1 MLLGI
6 HHIGIAVKDL
16 DEATRR
22 YVNAFGIRAG
32 DIHHVPERGIRAIL
46 LDVGNCKLELVE
58 RKRIEGTPAPFTE
71 SQGERI
77 THICFEVDDINK
89 ELESLSAKGIP
100 LKDKMAR
107 QGITGIIAYLH
118 PDAMNGVA
126 IEFVDK
132 ASTI

>member
-6 HHIGIAVKDL
+6 HHIGIAVKNL
-16 DEATRR
+16 DEATKR
-22 YVNAFGIRAG
+22 YVSAFGVQAS
-32 DIHHVPERGIRAIL
+32 DIHYVPERGIRAIL
-46 LDVGNCKLELVE
+46 LDVGNSKLELVE
-58 RKRIEGTPAPFTE
+58 HKSIEGAPE

-89 ELESLSAKGIP
+89 TLESLSAKGIP
-100 LKDKMAR
+100 LKDKVAR

-118 PDAMNGVA
+118 PEAMNGVA

-132 ASTI
+132 ASAI

>member
-22 YVNAFGIRAG
+22 YVNAFGIQAS

-46 LDVGNCKLELVE
+46 LDVGNSKLELVE
-58 RKRIEGTPAPFTE
+58 HKSIERSPAQSTE

-100 LKDKMAR
+100 LKDKVAR
-107 QGITGIIAYLH
+107 QGITGIVAFLH
-118 PDAMNGVA
+118 PEAMNGVA

-132 ASTI
+132 ASAI

>member
-22 YVNAFGIRAG
+22 YVSAFGIQAS
-32 DIHHVPERGIRAIL
+32 DVYHVPERGMKAIL
-46 LDVGNCKLELVE
+46 LDVGNSKLELVE
-58 RKRIEGTPAPFTE
+58 HINTEGVSAQSPE
-71 SQGERI
+71 SHGERI

-100 LKDKMAR
+100 LRDKVAR
-107 QGITGIIAYLH
+107 QGITGIVAFLH
-118 PDAMNGVA
+118 PEAMNGVA

-132 ASTI
+132 ASAI